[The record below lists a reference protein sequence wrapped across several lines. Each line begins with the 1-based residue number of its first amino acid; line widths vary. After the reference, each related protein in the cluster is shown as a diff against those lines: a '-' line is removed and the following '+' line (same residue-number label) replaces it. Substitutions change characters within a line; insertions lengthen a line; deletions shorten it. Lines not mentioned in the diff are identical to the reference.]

1 MYYTLA
7 QAEAKLARFADGGS
21 CDVKAAINDAIE
33 QLSNMD
39 LWRTMK
45 RIVRISVQDAVL
57 PMPQCV
63 KTILRIDVDGNPSHI
78 FGTDYQFLQSGIG
91 DMDWGTSNYG
101 LGLSDYGAG
110 HCTQFDVH
118 PDFPGRLVAVSSDN
132 RDQGKVVT
140 VKAIVADGT
149 ETTLATTVKRWLGN
163 AGTFGFDPR
172 KVEGTSVHQVTSVVL
187 PTGLSGYVSLYCCS
201 DTEVRFL
208 AKYHPS
214 IIVPDFRRYRVNWQ
228 LDDAVPSSVLA
239 EVRLQPLPLVAPTDV
254 IPLSSVHAVQY
265 MMQAIKEYNAGNVQ
279 GGQNYEALASR
290 RLSEEENAQ
299 TRSQGLV
306 VQNALLEATAGGAT
320 GRRLWNL

>member
-21 CDVKAAINDAIE
+21 CDVKAAINDAVE

-45 RIVRISVQDAVL
+45 RVVRISVQDDVL

-63 KTILRIDVDGNPSHI
+63 KTILRITVDGSPSHI

-101 LGLSDYGAG
+101 LGLTDYGAG
-110 HCTQFDVH
+110 HSTQFDVH
-118 PDFPGRLVAVSSDN
+118 PDYPGRLVAVSSDN
-132 RDQGKVVT
+132 RDQGKLLT
-140 VKAIVADGT
+140 IRAILADGT
-149 ETTLATTVKRWLGN
+149 ETTLTTTVKRWLGSD
-163 AGTFGFDPR
+163 GTFGFDPR
-172 KVEGTSVHQVTSVVL
+172 KVEGTSVYQVTSVVL
-187 PTGLSGYVSLYCCS
+187 PTGMNGYVSLYCCD
-201 DTEVRFL
+201 DTYVRFL
-208 AKYHPS
+208 AKYHPG
-214 IIVPDFRRYRVNWQ
+214 IIVPEFRRYRVNWQ
-228 LDDAVPSSVLA
+228 RDDETPSTVLA
-239 EVRLQPLPLVAPTDV
+239 EVRMQFLPLVASTDI
-254 IPLSSVHAVQY
+254 IPLSSVYAVQY
-265 MMQAIKEYNAGNVQ
+265 MMQAIKEYNAGNAQ

-299 TRSQGLV
+299 TRAQGLV
-306 VQNALLEATAGGAT
+306 VQNVLLEATAGGAT